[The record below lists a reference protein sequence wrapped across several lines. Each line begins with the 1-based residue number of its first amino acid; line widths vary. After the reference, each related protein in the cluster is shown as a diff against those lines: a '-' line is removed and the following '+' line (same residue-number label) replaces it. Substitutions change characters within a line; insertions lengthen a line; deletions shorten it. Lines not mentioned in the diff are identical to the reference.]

1 MLATKKL
8 KVLLHASISLSL
20 FTLIS
25 PQKDLLNYFNLK
37 HGIENVLFARTKS
50 MYLTKFRKLLWCVG
64 LNCMPPKL
72 HMLRLLKEYDLSI
85 FGDRVFKVLK

>member
-8 KVLLHASISLSL
+8 KVLSHASISLSH

-25 PQKDLLNYFNLK
+25 PQKDLLNCFHLK

-50 MYLTKFRKLLWCVG
+50 MYLTKFRKLLWCVR
-64 LNCMPPKL
+64 LNCMPPKF
-72 HMLRLLKEYDLSI
+72 HMLSLLKEYDQSI
-85 FGDRVFKVLK
+85 FGDRVFKMLK